1 MNMRYEKMPIQ
12 IWLTTNKRSLVCEES
27 SGKSHTLVTLVSACP
42 TNKFKSI
49 ITSIYGKNEQK
60 LRFLN
65 IQYKKHTTNHS
76 LPILNHSTV
85 TISICIPS
93 CYRQSW

>member
-1 MNMRYEKMPIQ
+1 MNMRYEKMPIK

-27 SGKSHTLVTLVSACP
+27 NGKSHTLVTLVSACP

-49 ITSIYGKNEQK
+49 ITSIYGKNKQK

-65 IQYKKHTTNHS
+65 IQ
-76 LPILNHSTV
+76 
-85 TISICIPS
+85 
-93 CYRQSW
+93 